1 MLHYLSQASITRS
14 GEKGR
19 TLMRRVFVFLTLF
32 VPSIALAQLSPVEI
46 TPTVGY
52 RWGGDI
58 RIESLGLAFLEP
70 DGSTVYSKD
79 FNVGISSGGS
89 YGLRLDFTLNQR
101 FQLELMANFQ
111 QTQLKDGQGLFGEVP
126 GGFLPAGTVNFLDI
140 TIHHYQAGLVWYLNE
155 GPNRW
160 FLVGSAGITAINP
173 HSPLPND
180 SAFSAGLGGGIRM
193 DISDHLGVRFEGR
206 YYFVSTDEGT
216 SATYHFEN
224 RDCIDP
230 CTYTYRYKS
239 SLPQTEFSLGLII
252 KL

>member
-1 MLHYLSQASITRS
+1 
-14 GEKGR
+14 
-19 TLMRRVFVFLTLF
+19 MRKALVMFAALF
-32 VPSIALAQLSPVEI
+32 PSIALAQLSSVEV

-58 RIESLGLAFLEP
+58 RIESRGLAIIEP
-70 DGSTVYSKD
+70 DGSTVYNKD

-89 YGLRLDFTLNQR
+89 YGLRLDFTLSQK

-140 TIHHYQAGLVWYLNE
+140 TIHHYQAGIVWYLND

-160 FLVGSAGITAINP
+160 FLVGSAGITEINP
-173 HSPLPND
+173 HFPLPND
-180 SAFSAGLGGGIRM
+180 SAFSTGLGAGIRM
-193 DISDHLGVRFEGR
+193 DISDRLGVRFEGR

-239 SLPQTEFSLGLII
+239 SLPQAEFSLGLII